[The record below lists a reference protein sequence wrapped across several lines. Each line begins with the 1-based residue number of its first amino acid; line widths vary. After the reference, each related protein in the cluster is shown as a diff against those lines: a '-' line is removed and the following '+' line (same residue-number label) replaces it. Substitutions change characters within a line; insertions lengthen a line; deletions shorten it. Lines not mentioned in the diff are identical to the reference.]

1 MKNLLKS
8 CLEFLNENDV
18 PNCTELKHQIETKL
32 ELYRDSEILG
42 YVSKEDLESIGFNTD
57 NLVNDDISDIASKML
72 DAYCDNGY
80 WIDLEIIAEN
90 KDIPKRTG
98 VIGTFKIDGDNL
110 HVYTEKQEL
119 FLKIS
124 DFKTKYNLDYE
135 DIKYEINDLSDISI
149 DNIDNLSKEIYNEI
163 KKL

>member
-1 MKNLLKS
+1 MDN
-8 CLEFLNENDV
+8 NV
-18 PNCTELKHQIETKL
+18 PNCEDLKREVKTKL